1 MPLWTMLPRDESNAA
16 RIFLA
21 ALIVFACTVA
31 ASSAADWPVRPVRI
45 VMASTPG
52 GGTDIVA
59 RMVGAKLSDALKQQF
74 VIDSRPGA
82 GGIIADDLVAKSA
95 ADGYTMLF
103 QSQSISV
110 APNLSKVTY
119 DASNDFQPV
128 AKLISQAFVIVATSK
143 LPVKNLRE
151 VVAYSQSRPEGL
163 NAAVPGA
170 ATSLTGGLFKLVTN
184 ARLTFVP
191 YKGGAPASFS
201 LLSGE
206 TDIGFMDIPS
216 VAAHIT
222 SGKVNALAVTTEKRV
237 RMIPNVPTVIEAGM
251 PEIKVEGWLGAFVPA
266 RTPAN
271 IVNRLN
277 TEIKTAL
284 RAPDVTDRIYQIGGE
299 PAQTTIA
306 EFTNFYHAEIAR
318 WKDVVKRGNIKL
330 D

>member
-1 MPLWTMLPRDESNAA
+1 MPLRDESNATA
-16 RIFLA
+16 GILMA
-21 ALIVFACTVA
+21 GLIVSACTVLA
-31 ASSAADWPVRPVRI
+31 CSAADWPARPVRI

-59 RMVGAKLSDALKQQF
+59 RMVGAKLSDSLKQQF

-119 DASNDFQPV
+119 DAMNDFQPV

-151 VVAYSQSRPEGL
+151 VVAYSLSRPEGL

-170 ATSLTGGLFKLVTN
+170 ATSLTGGLFRLATN

-201 LLSGE
+201 LLGGE

-237 RMIPNVPTVIEAGM
+237 RLIPNVPTVIEAGM
-251 PEIKVEGWLGAFVPA
+251 PEIKVEGWLAAFAPA
-266 RTPAN
+266 RTPVD

-277 TEIKTAL
+277 AEINTAL
-284 RAPDVTDRIYQIGGE
+284 RAPDVADRVYQIGGE
-299 PAQTTIA
+299 PAQTTVA
-306 EFTNFYHAEIAR
+306 EFANFYQAEIAR